1 MKAVLAWAGRL
12 APRVTRDDGV
22 LPEPAKAVLDVFG
35 KVRNRVHRVALD
47 HGLLGAV
54 VAARADEIDVADVE
68 HELGSALAKVGLLR
82 DLKPMRGGDAYTVED
97 VSAILRLTARGQG
110 VHWITGEGLLESA
123 DAWDAKLQ
131 DPAWNTA
138 RRMKAPPA
146 VPAAVGSSA
155 YDQQLQERAQ
165 AEWDRGRAGA
175 LPTEVLPARHDA
187 GREGRRP
194 PQVHV
199 RALDAVP
206 SPVSPRRQRAA
217 HGRARAA
224 RSARDVTCAA
234 SCQAWRADPSTP
246 TRVRMKVI
254 ISKRFG
260 DLL

>member
-175 LPTEVLPARHDA
+175 LPTEKFFQLDTTPDGKGGDLRRFTYERWMRYRVQSL
-187 GREGRRP
+187 REGSEPRTD
-194 PQVHV
+194 
-199 RALDAVP
+199 ALGL
-206 SPVSPRRQRAA
+206 
-217 HGRARAA
+217 H
-224 RSARDVTCAA
+224 
-234 SCQAWRADPSTP
+234 DPLA
-246 TRVRMKVI
+246 M
-254 ISKRFG
+254 
-260 DLL
+260 